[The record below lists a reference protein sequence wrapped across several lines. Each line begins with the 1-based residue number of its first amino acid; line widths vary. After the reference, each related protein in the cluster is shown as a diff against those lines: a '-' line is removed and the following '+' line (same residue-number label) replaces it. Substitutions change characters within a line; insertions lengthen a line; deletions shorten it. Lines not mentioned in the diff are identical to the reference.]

1 MEVQGGGDICI
12 PMADSWQKTTQQCK
26 SISLQIKINLNI
38 KNTYTPS
45 IIEALFT
52 LAKIGRQL
60 KCLQLGIYTD
70 IYI

>member
-38 KNTYTPS
+38 KNMPTVS
-45 IIEALFT
+45 
-52 LAKIGRQL
+52 KIPVPHMQTTCAMCQ
-60 KCLQLGIYTD
+60 K
-70 IYI
+70 